1 MDAKRKRALDEI
13 NLLECDL
20 NEDFVPNYAVLDV
33 VDEMMCQII
42 SVEKSLK
49 TSNPGDSHRTRPS
62 LEGRPSPK
70 LPKLPLPKFSGD
82 IKEWPLFIECYNSM
96 IHNNLELNDV
106 DKVHYLIGCLS
117 SSALNVC
124 SGIPPTGDNYNII
137 LKALIDK
144 FEDKRILANS
154 YIEQIL
160 HFKQA
165 STESYSSLNIF
176 LERFDST
183 VTALLKLNIDNLA
196 DYFIAYL
203 ALAKLNPETQKL
215 FENSRRSSEMPSY
228 EEIKIFVKEQA
239 KICSRTQNND
249 KISTGSYS
257 KNNSTGGK
265 PKVTHSF
272 VVHGSSST
280 SNLKCHLCKSDSHYL
295 NTCSKFLKM
304 SPEERY
310 RQVRNNNLCLNCLA
324 THKVINCRSNN
335 TCRTCHA
342 RHHTLLHFKSNRLSA
357 CSSGDKTNSKLVDIS
372 DSSKAIENDQFN
384 PLPSTSTTD
393 VIVNNNG
400 SSNPSEQA
408 LVNFCSL
415 TNTRL
420 SRRHCNTV
428 LLSTVKVHIVDNDGC
443 LHTFRFLIDSCSQA
457 NFLNL
462 EAFRRLKLTMQKNS
476 SEVRGIGSSCS
487 NVRGISNI
495 VVISQYDSSKRY
507 PIEVLVVDKITE
519 QLPRVEI
526 NLKALSHLDNLP
538 LADNDFCR
546 PNKIDGI
553 IGADIFPYLLGQK
566 RVVGPPG
573 TPVAIETTLGFVVM
587 GEAPTLSSSHSI
599 NHNFCVVVEPPLE
612 SLVRK
617 FWEVEDI
624 PSFSIVNPDDEDCEN
639 IFKSTYS
646 RDSTGRY
653 TVALPFKLDASLLG
667 DSYQIALRRF
677 LSLEK
682 KINSNSILKK
692 QYSDIIRD
700 YISQGHMSKVLV
712 DQSPKEVY
720 YIPHHAVFKADSTST
735 PIRIVFDA
743 SCRTDSNYSLNDL
756 LFTGPKLQSDVCTMF
771 LKFRLFEVAITADLR
786 QMYRQINLIN
796 DHCRFQRI
804 LWRSSPNEPIDI
816 YELTTVSFGIKP
828 SPFLAM
834 RTVHQL
840 SQDEKLSFPLASEF
854 VAQDM
859 YVDDFVSSVPS
870 TSQAV
875 ELYHQ
880 LVEMFQTGGFQIMK
894 WATNS
899 KELLANIPL
908 ENHTSKIVSFESDR
922 LKVLGLQ
929 WQPSLDVFS
938 FSFDVPK
945 EICSK
950 RHILS
955 TVARCYDPL
964 GFLAPVTLLAKLL
977 IKQLWI
983 LKLDWDEVPPPDI
996 IRKWDQFKNDLPLLS
1011 TFEIPRHI
1019 GTGNNHPV
1027 IIIGF
1032 CDACSSSYG
1041 GAVHLRSVVNSEIK
1055 ISLIYAKAKVSPMKV
1070 VTIPR
1075 LELCASHLLAK
1086 LINFVVDCY
1095 QSKLKI
1101 TDIYALSDSTVT
1113 LNWITTHPSK
1123 LPTFVANRVAQIQ
1136 TFISPNSW
1144 FHVDGQNNISD
1155 CLSRGLTPRQLVNN
1169 PTWTLGPDWLKLS
1182 PSLWPICRVAPNV
1195 PENKVVSVVV
1205 TKTYDLDNFFLNL
1218 IERKSKWLRL
1228 LNSVVYVLR
1237 FLKLLLKSSVISN
1250 IDLEKAEMVLLK
1262 IVQYKHFNGSRNN
1275 QLDSF
1280 LSCPSYLAGFL
1291 NG

>member
-1 MDAKRKRALDEI
+1 MDAKRKRVKVWTAKKEQYFTRIQQLLDISKDVTTPEKIAKFKLKLETVEKTKNSLLEALDEI

-49 TSNPGDSHRTRPS
+49 TPNPGDSHRTRSS

-117 SSALNVC
+117 GSALNVC

-176 LERFDST
+176 LEKFDST

-428 LLSTVKVHIVDNDGC
+428 LLST
-443 LHTFRFLIDSCSQA
+443 
-457 NFLNL
+457 
-462 EAFRRLKLTMQKNS
+462 
-476 SEVRGIGSSCS
+476 
-487 NVRGISNI
+487 
-495 VVISQYDSSKRY
+495 
-507 PIEVLVVDKITE
+507 
-519 QLPRVEI
+519 
-526 NLKALSHLDNLP
+526 
-538 LADNDFCR
+538 
-546 PNKIDGI
+546 
-553 IGADIFPYLLGQK
+553 
-566 RVVGPPG
+566 
-573 TPVAIETTLGFVVM
+573 
-587 GEAPTLSSSHSI
+587 
-599 NHNFCVVVEPPLE
+599 
-612 SLVRK
+612 
-617 FWEVEDI
+617 
-624 PSFSIVNPDDEDCEN
+624 
-639 IFKSTYS
+639 
-646 RDSTGRY
+646 
-653 TVALPFKLDASLLG
+653 
-667 DSYQIALRRF
+667 
-677 LSLEK
+677 
-682 KINSNSILKK
+682 
-692 QYSDIIRD
+692 
-700 YISQGHMSKVLV
+700 
-712 DQSPKEVY
+712 
-720 YIPHHAVFKADSTST
+720 
-735 PIRIVFDA
+735 
-743 SCRTDSNYSLNDL
+743 
-756 LFTGPKLQSDVCTMF
+756 
-771 LKFRLFEVAITADLR
+771 
-786 QMYRQINLIN
+786 
-796 DHCRFQRI
+796 
-804 LWRSSPNEPIDI
+804 
-816 YELTTVSFGIKP
+816 
-828 SPFLAM
+828 
-834 RTVHQL
+834 
-840 SQDEKLSFPLASEF
+840 
-854 VAQDM
+854 
-859 YVDDFVSSVPS
+859 
-870 TSQAV
+870 
-875 ELYHQ
+875 LYHQ

-1041 GAVHLRSVVNSEIK
+1041 
-1055 ISLIYAKAKVSPMKV
+1055 
-1070 VTIPR
+1070 
-1075 LELCASHLLAK
+1075 
-1086 LINFVVDCY
+1086 
-1095 QSKLKI
+1095 
-1101 TDIYALSDSTVT
+1101 DSTVT
-1113 LNWITTHPSK
+1113 LNWIATHPSK

-1169 PTWTLGPDWLKLS
+1169 PTWTLGPDWFKLS

-1205 TKTYDLDNFFLNL
+1205 TKTYDLDNSFLNL

-1250 IDLEKAEMVLLK
+1250 IDLEKAEMWPLGIIEKTYGGRDNIVRVVDVRTKNVDLIANTTSGHTFLSATSFHHEVGLRKHSEIYDFQDFVNVVQQCNLSRVVVKEMPCSDFREWSTLTSAYQLHKLNVHKNSTIQLFYSIKYLK
-1262 IVQYKHFNGSRNN
+1262 IRIIVRI
-1275 QLDSF
+1275 SF
-1280 LSCPSYLAGFL
+1280 YMK
-1291 NG
+1291 

>member
-1 MDAKRKRALDEI
+1 
-13 NLLECDL
+13 
-20 NEDFVPNYAVLDV
+20 
-33 VDEMMCQII
+33 
-42 SVEKSLK
+42 
-49 TSNPGDSHRTRPS
+49 DSHRTRPS

-117 SSALNVC
+117 GSALNVC

-357 CSSGDKTNSKLVDIS
+357 CSSGDKTNSKFVDIS

-443 LHTFRFLIDSCSQA
+443 LLTFRFLIDSCSQA

-462 EAFRRLKLTMQKNS
+462 EAFRQ
-476 SEVRGIGSSCS
+476 VRGIGSSCS

-646 RDSTGRY
+646 RDITGRY

-771 LKFRLFEVAITADLR
+771 LKFRLFEISANSLEILP
-786 QMYRQINLIN
+786 N
-796 DHCRFQRI
+796 D
-804 LWRSSPNEPIDI
+804 PIDI

-834 RTVHQL
+834 RTVRQL

-899 KELLANIPL
+899 KKVLANIPL

-977 IKQLWI
+977 IKQLWT

-1041 GAVHLRSVVNSEIK
+1041 
-1055 ISLIYAKAKVSPMKV
+1055 
-1070 VTIPR
+1070 
-1075 LELCASHLLAK
+1075 
-1086 LINFVVDCY
+1086 
-1095 QSKLKI
+1095 
-1101 TDIYALSDSTVT
+1101 DSTVT
-1113 LNWITTHPSK
+1113 LNWIATHPSK

-1205 TKTYDLDNFFLNL
+1205 TKTYDLDNSFLNL

-1262 IVQYKHFNGSRNN
+1262 IVQYKHFKSEITLLENN
-1275 QLDSF
+1275 I
-1280 LSCPSYLAGFL
+1280 CPSSLKTLRPFIQDGIIRVGGRLSNSDLDFDNRHPILLPKRDRFVDLLIDYYHSSNLHTGPSLVLALLRLRYWILSARSVVRYRIQKCNTCFRLSPRSSTPLMGNLPTCRVQEAKPFL
-1291 NG
+1291 RSGCDYAEKTYGGRDNIVRVVDVRTKNGIYKRPVVKLCPLPTQ

>member
-117 SSALNVC
+117 GSALNVC

-165 STESYSSLNIF
+165 SIESYSSLNIF

-443 LHTFRFLIDSCSQA
+443 LLTFRFLIDSCSQA

-487 NVRGISNI
+487 NVCGISNI

-587 GEAPTLSSSHSI
+587 GEAPTLSSSH
-599 NHNFCVVVEPPLE
+599 
-612 SLVRK
+612 
-617 FWEVEDI
+617 
-624 PSFSIVNPDDEDCEN
+624 
-639 IFKSTYS
+639 
-646 RDSTGRY
+646 
-653 TVALPFKLDASLLG
+653 
-667 DSYQIALRRF
+667 
-677 LSLEK
+677 
-682 KINSNSILKK
+682 
-692 QYSDIIRD
+692 
-700 YISQGHMSKVLV
+700 M
-712 DQSPKEVY
+712 
-720 YIPHHAVFKADSTST
+720 
-735 PIRIVFDA
+735 
-743 SCRTDSNYSLNDL
+743 
-756 LFTGPKLQSDVCTMF
+756 
-771 LKFRLFEVAITADLR
+771 
-786 QMYRQINLIN
+786 
-796 DHCRFQRI
+796 
-804 LWRSSPNEPIDI
+804 
-816 YELTTVSFGIKP
+816 SFGIKP

-834 RTVHQL
+834 RTVRQL

-1041 GAVHLRSVVNSEIK
+1041 
-1055 ISLIYAKAKVSPMKV
+1055 
-1070 VTIPR
+1070 
-1075 LELCASHLLAK
+1075 
-1086 LINFVVDCY
+1086 
-1095 QSKLKI
+1095 
-1101 TDIYALSDSTVT
+1101 DSTVT
-1113 LNWITTHPSK
+1113 LNWVATHPSK

-1205 TKTYDLDNFFLNL
+1205 TKTYDLDNSFLNL

-1262 IVQYKHFNGSRNN
+1262 IVQYKHFKSEITLLGKNI
-1275 QLDSF
+1275 
-1280 LSCPSYLAGFL
+1280 CPSSLKTLRPFIQDGIIRVGGRLSNSDLDFDNRHPILLPKRDRFVDLLIDYYHSSNLHTGLSLVLALLRLRYWILSARSVVRYRIQKMQYLFSFESKVVYPI
-1291 NG
+1291 NGKSSNL